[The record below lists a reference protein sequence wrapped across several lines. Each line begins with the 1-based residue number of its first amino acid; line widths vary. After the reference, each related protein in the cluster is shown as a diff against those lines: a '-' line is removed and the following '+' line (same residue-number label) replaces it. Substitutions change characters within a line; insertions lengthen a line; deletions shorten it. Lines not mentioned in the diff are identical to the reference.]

1 MKRDCWR
8 RALVLGM
15 SFLAAG
21 PAEGLRATEQAPV
34 MPELQIYVGVK
45 TVVDES
51 PEELTQVFPEL
62 DKTLTFS
69 EDQGELPS
77 LLQKVGANVAEFF
90 QYFPNTASV
99 EEVRQD
105 VLSSDGRVMKRTR
118 GKYNY
123 LMLAGKGGSIGLDE
137 YRSDPKGNETTPQ
150 GPEGGFMLT
159 TRCLWHLI
167 HFYPGY
173 QADSNFRYLGTC
185 SKPKAYVVAFAQK
198 PESAREVAR
207 VGIWDP
213 DLAHQK
219 ILMLIQGIVWID
231 PDTYQIIR
239 AHTELLAPRN
249 DIGLSRNTTEIE
261 CAEEK
266 FEAVSRSFWLPREA
280 LVTSVFRN
288 YTYKN
293 RHRYSDYRLFTVE
306 TQDKVNPPVQPKP
319 PAP

>member
-1 MKRDCWR
+1 MKRGYWKC
-8 RALVLGM
+8 ALLVGI
-15 SFLAAG
+15 SFLAA
-21 PAEGLRATEQAPV
+21 AAAAGLRAWEQAPV
-34 MPELQIYVGVK
+34 MPELRIYVGIK

-51 PEELTQVFPEL
+51 PDELTSVYPEL
-62 DKTLTFS
+62 DKTLTYS
-69 EDQGELPS
+69 EDQDALPS
-77 LLQKVGANVAEFF
+77 ILQKVGANVAEFF
-90 QYFPNTASV
+90 EYFPNTASV

-123 LMLAGKGGSIGLDE
+123 LMLSGKGGSIALE
-137 YRSDPKGNETTPQ
+137 EFRSDPRGNEAAPR

-167 HFYPGY
+167 HFYPKY
-173 QADSNFRYLGTC
+173 QEDSDFRYLGL
-185 SKPKAYVVAFAQK
+185 SSNPKAYVIAFAQK
-198 PESAREVAR
+198 PEAAREVAR
-207 VGIWDP
+207 IGVWDP
-213 DLAHQK
+213 DLADQK
-219 ILMLIQGIVWID
+219 ILMLIQGIVWVD

-239 AHTELLAPRN
+239 AHTELLAPRI
-249 DIGLSRNTTEIE
+249 DIGLTRNTTEIE

-266 FEAVSRSFWLPREA
+266 FEGVSRSFWLPREA

-306 TQDKVNPPVQPKP
+306 TQDKINPPVPPQPP
-319 PAP
+319 GR

>member
-1 MKRDCWR
+1 MKRGFWKC
-8 RALVLGM
+8 ALLLGM
-15 SFLAAG
+15 SLLAAG
-21 PAEGLRATEQAPV
+21 PAAGLSAMVQAPV
-34 MPELQIYVGVK
+34 MPELQIYMNVR
-45 TVVDES
+45 TVIDES
-51 PEELTQVFPEL
+51 PEELTQIYPEL
-62 DKTLTFS
+62 EKSVTFS
-69 EDQGELPS
+69 DDQSEVPS
-77 LLQKVGANVAEFF
+77 ILQKVGANVAAFF

-137 YRSDPKGNETTPQ
+137 YRSDPRGNETAPQ
-150 GPEGGFMLT
+150 GPAGGFMLT

-173 QADSNFRYLGTC
+173 QADSRFRYLGL
-185 SKPKAYVVAFAQK
+185 SSNPKAYVIAFAQR
-198 PESAREVAR
+198 PEAAREVAR
-207 VGIWDP
+207 VGVWDP
-213 DLAHQK
+213 DLADQK
-219 ILMLIQGIVWID
+219 VLMLIQGIVWVD

-261 CAEEK
+261 CAETQ
-266 FEAVSRSFWLPREA
+266 FEGVSRSFWLPREA
-280 LVTSVFRN
+280 LVTSIFRN

-319 PAP
+319 PGR

>member
-1 MKRDCWR
+1 MRGSCLR
-8 RALVLGM
+8 CALAAAMCL
-15 SFLAAG
+15 LAAG
-21 PAEGLRATEQAPV
+21 PFGLPAAGQAPV
-34 MPELQIYVGVK
+34 MPELQIYVGAK
-45 TVVDES
+45 TVIDES
-51 PEELTQVFPEL
+51 PDELTAVFPEL
-62 DKTLTFS
+62 DNTLTFS
-69 EDQGELPS
+69 QDQGELPS
-77 LLQKVGANVAEFF
+77 ILRKVGENVAEFF

-123 LMLAGKGGSIGLDE
+123 LMLAGKGDSVALDE
-137 YRSDPKGNETTPQ
+137 FRSDPKGNESAPR

-167 HFYPGY
+167 HFYPAY
-173 QADSNFRYLGTC
+173 QTDSNFRYLGLS
-185 SKPKAYVVAFAQK
+185 SKPKAYVIAFAQR
-198 PESAREVAR
+198 PDAAREVAR
-207 VGIWDP
+207 VGVWDP

-239 AHTELLAPRN
+239 AHTELLRPRI

-266 FEAVSRSFWLPREA
+266 FEGVSRSFWLPREA

-293 RHRYSDYRLFTVE
+293 RHRYTDYRLFTVE
-306 TQDKVNPPVQPKP
+306 TQDKVNPPVPPKP
-319 PAP
+319 PGP